1 MVTPE
6 EGREL
11 LEIARESIANALAL
25 GRTEAR
31 WEMGQRLRSRDWTGR
46 LAQPSGAFVT
56 IRERGEL
63 RGCIGYI
70 ESPLPLARVVAEVA
84 AKAATEDPRFPPMTQ
99 SDLARATLEV
109 SILTPLRRITD
120 IAEITVGT
128 HGLLMELGRHRGL
141 LLPQVASEYGWD
153 RETFLASTA
162 RKAGLPGAAW
172 KDPEASLYIFSA
184 DIVSEEEH

>member
-6 EGREL
+6 EEREL
-11 LEIARESIANALAL
+11 LEIARESIASALAL
-25 GRTEAR
+25 GRTGAR
-31 WEMGQRLRSRDWTGR
+31 WEMDQRLRSRNWTGR
-46 LAQPSGAFVT
+46 LGEPSGAFVT

-84 AKAATEDPRFPPMTQ
+84 AKAATEDPRFPPMSQ
-99 SDLARATLEV
+99 SELASAKLEV

-128 HGLLMELGRHRGL
+128 HGLLLELGRHRGL
-141 LLPQVASEYGWD
+141 LLPQVATEYGWD

-172 KDPEASLYIFSA
+172 KDPDASIYIFSA
-184 DIVSEEEH
+184 DIVSEEES